1 MISLRIG
8 IIGCG
13 VAGMAAAILLSEAGH
28 VVTLLER
35 FEEPQPLGAGLL
47 IQPTGLRVLQRL
59 GLHDAALKS
68 GARIAGIDGR
78 SDLGHSVL
86 DLRYGD
92 LHPRLHGLGLHR
104 GALFTLLFDRLKR
117 APATL
122 VTGFEVT
129 SIMGT
134 TVSGRKGREVGPF
147 DLVLVCDGAHS
158 HLRETLAPKHRAVVY
173 AWGCL
178 WATLPDPERRFAG
191 LLHQRFR
198 GNRHMTGVLPVGV
211 SPNSDGNDDDVTLF
225 WSLRVAEMKDV
236 RARGL
241 GPLKASL
248 LDIWPELAPLLEAL
262 TSFDQFAEATYRD
275 VVMSGFRRERVLFLG
290 DCAHGMS
297 PQLGMGANL
306 ALADAATLAGAV
318 ATTSS
323 LDAGLALFET
333 TRRRTLSLYSFVSRW
348 LTPFY
353 QGDAVP
359 VGWLRDLTFGP
370 ACAFPPTRRAMLTML
385 SGTRRD
391 WFANFP
397 IAKDGLPD
405 LPLI

>member
-1 MISLRIG
+1 MT
-8 IIGCG
+8 
-13 VAGMAAAILLSEAGH
+13 AAILLSEAGH
-28 VVTLLER
+28 AVTVLER
-35 FEEPQPLGAGLL
+35 FDTPQPLGAGLL

-59 GLHDAALKS
+59 GLRDDALKA
-68 GARIAGIDGR
+68 GALIAGIDGR
-78 SDLGHSVL
+78 SDLGHTVL

-92 LHPRLHGLGLHR
+92 LDPRLHGLGLHR
-104 GALFTLLFDRLKR
+104 GALFTLLFERLKR

-122 VTGFEVT
+122 ITGFDVASITGT
-129 SIMGT
+129 SIAT
-134 TVSGRKGREVGPF
+134 SDGRKMGPF

-158 HLRETLAPKHRAVVY
+158 RLRESLAPKHIAPIY
-173 AWGCL
+173 PWGCF
-178 WATLPDPERRFAG
+178 WTTLPDPERRFAG

-198 GNRHMTGVLPVGV
+198 GNRHMTGVLPVGIA
-211 SPNSDGNDDDVTLF
+211 PGGDDNDDVTLF
-225 WSLRVAEMKDV
+225 WSLRVAEMKAV

-241 GPLKASL
+241 GPLKAEILS
-248 LDIWPELAPLLEAL
+248 IWPELEPLLGAL
-262 TSFDQFAEATYRD
+262 TSLDQFAEATYRD
-275 VVMSGFRRERVLFLG
+275 VVMSGFRREHILFLG

-306 ALADAATLAGAV
+306 ALADAATLAGAL
-318 ATTSS
+318 ARTSS
-323 LDAGLALFET
+323 LDADIALFEQ

-353 QGDAVP
+353 QGDLPP

-391 WFANFP
+391 WFATFP
-397 IAKDGLPD
+397 IAGDGLPD

>member
-1 MISLRIG
+1 LHIG
-8 IIGCG
+8 IVGCG
-13 VAGMAAAILLSEAGH
+13 VAGMTAAILLSEAGH
-28 VVTLLER
+28 TVTVLER
-35 FEEPQPLGAGLL
+35 FERPQPLGVGLL
-47 IQPTGLRVLQRL
+47 IQPTGLRVLRRL
-59 GLHDAALKS
+59 GLYDDALKA
-68 GARIAGIDGR
+68 GARVDGIDGR

-92 LHPRLHGLGLHR
+92 LDQRLHGLGLHR
-104 GALFTLLFDRLKR
+104 GALFTLLFERLKR

-122 VTGFEVT
+122 ITGFDVAA
-129 SIMGT
+129 IDGT
-134 TVSGRKGREVGPF
+134 TIATADGRKAGPF

-158 HLRETLAPKHRAVVY
+158 RLRESLAPTHRATLY
-173 AWGCL
+173 AWGCF

-191 LLHQRFR
+191 LLRQRFR
-198 GNRHMTGVLPVGV
+198 GNRHMAGVLPVGV
-211 SPNSDGNDDDVTLF
+211 APGGDDNDDVTLF
-225 WSLRVAEMKDV
+225 WSLRVAEMKAV

-241 GPLKASL
+241 PALKIEL
-248 LDIWPELAPLLEAL
+248 LDIWPELEPLLVSL

-306 ALADAATLAGAV
+306 ALADAATLAGAL
-318 ATTSS
+318 ACTAS
-323 LDAGLALFET
+323 LDDALKLFET
-333 TRRRTLSLYSFVSRW
+333 TRRHTLSLYSFVSRW

-353 QGDAVP
+353 QGDARP

-391 WFANFP
+391 WFATFP
-397 IAKDGLPD
+397 IGDDGLPE

>member
-1 MISLRIG
+1 MT
-8 IIGCG
+8 
-13 VAGMAAAILLSEAGH
+13 AAILLSKAGH
-28 VVTLLER
+28 AVTLLER
-35 FEEPQPLGAGLL
+35 FEQPQPLGAGLL

-59 GLHDAALKS
+59 GLHETALNL

-92 LHPRLHGLGLHR
+92 LDARLHGLGLHR
-104 GALFTLLFDRLKR
+104 GALFTLLYERLKR

-122 VTGFEVT
+122 TTGFDVT
-129 SIMGT
+129 SIEGT
-134 TVSGRKGREVGPF
+134 TLSTNDGRKAGPF

-158 HLRETLAPKHRAVVY
+158 HLRERLAPKHSAITY
-173 AWGCL
+173 AWGCF

-198 GNRHMTGVLPVGV
+198 GNRHMVGVLPVGIA
-211 SPNSDGNDDDVTLF
+211 PGGDDNDDVTLF
-225 WSLRVAEMKDV
+225 WSVRVTEMKAV

-241 GPLKASL
+241 GPLKANI
-248 LDIWPELAPLLEAL
+248 LDIWPELAPLLESL
-262 TSFDQFAEATYRD
+262 TSFDQFSDATYRD
-275 VVMSGFRRERVLFLG
+275 VVMPGLRRERILFLG

-306 ALADAATLAGAV
+306 ALADAATLAGALV
-318 ATTSS
+318 HASS
-323 LDAGLALFET
+323 LDAAIALFEQ
-333 TRRRTLSLYSFVSRW
+333 TRKRTLSLYSFVSRW

-353 QGDAVP
+353 QGDTIA

-385 SGTRRD
+385 SGTQRD
-391 WFANFP
+391 WFARFP
-397 IAKDGLPD
+397 IAGDGLPD
-405 LPLI
+405 LPLV

>member
-1 MISLRIG
+1 MSTLRIG
-8 IIGCG
+8 IVGCG
-13 VAGMAAAILLSEAGH
+13 VAGMTAAILLSEAGH
-28 VVTLLER
+28 AVTLLER
-35 FEEPQPLGAGLL
+35 FETPQPLGAGLL

-59 GLHDAALKS
+59 GVHDDALKS
-68 GARIAGIDGR
+68 GARVAGIDGR

-92 LHPRLHGLGLHR
+92 LDSRLHGLGLHR
-104 GALFTLLFDRLKR
+104 GALFTLLFDRLGR

-122 VTGFEVT
+122 VTGFGVA
-129 SIMGT
+129 SIRDNT
-134 TVSGRKGREVGPF
+134 LATADGRAAGPF

-158 HLRETLAPKHRAVVY
+158 RLRESLAPKHRAPTY
-173 AWGCL
+173 AWGCF

-191 LLHQRFR
+191 LLRQRFR
-198 GNRHMTGVLPVGV
+198 GNRHMVGVLPVGIA
-211 SPNSDGNDDDVTLF
+211 PGGDDNDDVTLF
-225 WSLRVAEMKDV
+225 WSLRVAEMAAV

-241 GPLKASL
+241 GPLRTVL
-248 LDIWPELAPLLEAL
+248 LDIWPELAPLLESL
-262 TSFDQFAEATYRD
+262 TSFDQFSDATYRD
-275 VVMSGFRRERVLFLG
+275 VVMSGFRRERILFLG

-306 ALADAATLAGAV
+306 ALADAATLAGAL
-318 ATTSS
+318 ARTGS
-323 LDAGLALFET
+323 LDAAITLFEQ
-333 TRRRTLSLYSFVSRW
+333 TRKRTLSLYSFVSRW

-353 QGDAVP
+353 QGDAVA

-370 ACAFPPTRRAMLTML
+370 ACVFPPTRRAMLTML

-391 WFANFP
+391 WFETFP
-397 IAKDGLPD
+397 IAGDGLPD

>member
-1 MISLRIG
+1 MT
-8 IIGCG
+8 
-13 VAGMAAAILLSEAGH
+13 AAVLLSEAGH
-28 VVTLLER
+28 AVTLLER
-35 FEEPQPLGAGLL
+35 FEQPQPLGAGLL

-59 GLHDAALKS
+59 GLHEQALQS
-68 GARIAGIDGR
+68 GARVEGIDGR

-92 LHPRLHGLGLHR
+92 LDPRLHGLGLHR
-104 GALFTLLFDRLKR
+104 GALFTLLFERLKR

-122 VTGFEVT
+122 VTGFDVA
-129 SIMGT
+129 SINGT
-134 TVSGRKGREVGPF
+134 TIATADGRTAGPF

-158 HLRETLAPKHRAVVY
+158 RLRESLAPKHRATAY
-173 AWGCL
+173 AWGCF

-191 LLHQRFR
+191 LLRQRFR
-198 GNRHMTGVLPVGV
+198 GNRHMTGVLPVGIA
-211 SPNSDGNDDDVTLF
+211 PGGDDNDDVTLF
-225 WSLRVAEMKDV
+225 WSLRVAEMKAV

-241 GPLKASL
+241 DALKAQL
-248 LDIWPELAPLLEAL
+248 LGIWPELEPLLVSL

-275 VVMSGFRRERVLFLG
+275 VVMSGFRREHVLFLG

-306 ALADAATLAGAV
+306 AMADAATLAGAI
-318 ATTSS
+318 AHSPS
-323 LDAGLALFET
+323 LDEAIALFEH

-353 QGDAVP
+353 QGDFAP

-385 SGTRRD
+385 SGTQRD
-391 WFANFP
+391 WTSTFP
-397 IAKDGLPD
+397 LGKDGLPE

>member
-1 MISLRIG
+1 MT
-8 IIGCG
+8 
-13 VAGMAAAILLSEAGH
+13 AAVLLSEAGH
-28 VVTLLER
+28 AVTLLER
-35 FEEPQPLGAGLL
+35 FEQPQPLGAGLL

-59 GLHDAALKS
+59 GLHESAVQS

-86 DLRYGD
+86 DLRYAD
-92 LHPRLHGLGLHR
+92 LDPRLHGLGLHR
-104 GALFTLLFDRLKR
+104 GALFTLLFERLKR
-117 APATL
+117 APAQL
-122 VTGFEVT
+122 VTGFEVV
-129 SIMGT
+129 SIADT
-134 TVSGRKGREVGPF
+134 TLATADGRTAGPF

-158 HLRETLAPKHRAVVY
+158 RLRESLAPRHRARVY
-173 AWGCL
+173 AWGCF

-211 SPNSDGNDDDVTLF
+211 APNGDGNDDDVTLF
-225 WSLRVAEMKDV
+225 WSVRVAEMKDV
-236 RARGL
+236 RARGV
-241 GPLKASL
+241 GPLKATL
-248 LDIWPELAPLLEAL
+248 LDIWPELAPLLESL
-262 TSFDQFAEATYRD
+262 ISFDQFAEATYRD

-306 ALADAATLAGAV
+306 ALADAATLAGAL
-318 ATTSS
+318 AQASS
-323 LDAGLALFET
+323 LDAALRLFET
-333 TRRRTLSLYSFVSRW
+333 TRRRTLSVYSFVSRW

-353 QGDAVP
+353 QGDAAP

-391 WFANFP
+391 WFETFP
-397 IAKDGLPD
+397 IAEDGLPD

>member
-1 MISLRIG
+1 MT
-8 IIGCG
+8 
-13 VAGMAAAILLSEAGH
+13 AAILLSEAGH
-28 VVTLLER
+28 AVTLLER
-35 FEEPQPLGAGLL
+35 FERPQPLGAGLL
-47 IQPTGLRVLQRL
+47 IQPTGLRVLGRL
-59 GLHDAALKS
+59 GLYDDALKA
-68 GARIAGIDGR
+68 GARVEGIDGR

-92 LHPRLHGLGLHR
+92 LDPRLHGLGLHR
-104 GALFTLLFDRLKR
+104 GALFTLLFERLKR

-122 VTGFEVT
+122 VTGFDVA
-129 SIMGT
+129 SIRDT
-134 TVSGRKGREVGPF
+134 TIATADSRAAGPF

-158 HLRETLAPKHRAVVY
+158 RLRDGLAPKHRATVY
-173 AWGCL
+173 AWGCF
-178 WATLPDPERRFAG
+178 WATLPDPDRRFTG

-198 GNRHMTGVLPVGV
+198 GNRHMAGVLPVGV
-211 SPNSDGNDDDVTLF
+211 APGGDDNDDVTLF
-225 WSLRVAEMKDV
+225 WSLRVAEMKAV

-241 GPLKASL
+241 DPLKAEL
-248 LDIWPELAPLLEAL
+248 LDIWPELEPLLGSL
-262 TSFDQFAEATYRD
+262 TSFDQFSEATYRD
-275 VVMSGFRRERVLFLG
+275 VEMSGFRRERVLFLG

-306 ALADAATLAGAV
+306 ALADAATLAGAL
-318 ATTSS
+318 ARTTS
-323 LDAGLALFET
+323 LDAALAMFEA
-333 TRRRTLSLYSFVSRW
+333 TRRRTLAVYSFVSRW

-353 QGDAVP
+353 QGDARP

-391 WFANFP
+391 WFATFP
-397 IAKDGLPD
+397 IGDDGLPD

>member
-1 MISLRIG
+1 MT
-8 IIGCG
+8 
-13 VAGMAAAILLSEAGH
+13 AAILLSEAGH
-28 VVTLLER
+28 EATVLER
-35 FEEPQPLGAGLL
+35 FETPQPLGAGLL

-59 GLHDAALKS
+59 GLHDQALRS

-92 LHPRLHGLGLHR
+92 LDPRLHGLGLHR
-104 GALFTLLFDRLKR
+104 GALFTLLFERLKR

-122 VTGFEVT
+122 TTGFDVT
-129 SIMGT
+129 SITGT
-134 TVSGRKGREVGPF
+134 TLATADGRTAGPF

-158 HLRETLAPKHRAVVY
+158 RLREALAPKHSATVY
-173 AWGCL
+173 PWGCF

-198 GNRHMTGVLPVGV
+198 GNRHMSGVLPVGAA
-211 SPNSDGNDDDVTLF
+211 PGGDDNDDVTLF
-225 WSLRVAEMKDV
+225 WSLRVAEMKAV

-241 GPLKASL
+241 GALTVEL
-248 LDIWPELAPLLEAL
+248 LGIWPELAPLLESL
-262 TSFDQFAEATYRD
+262 TSFDQLAEATYRD
-275 VVMSGFRRERVLFLG
+275 VVMSGFRRERILFLG

-306 ALADAATLAGAV
+306 ALADAATLAGAI
-318 ATTSS
+318 ARNTS
-323 LDAGLALFET
+323 LDAALALFER
-333 TRRRTLSLYSFVSRW
+333 TRRHTLSLYSFVSRW

-353 QGDAVP
+353 QGDIAA

-385 SGTRRD
+385 SGTRRG
-391 WFANFP
+391 WTATYP
-397 IAKDGLPD
+397 LGEDGLPE
-405 LPLI
+405 LPLV

>member
-1 MISLRIG
+1 MSTLRVG
-8 IIGCG
+8 IVGCG
-13 VAGMAAAILLSEAGH
+13 VAGMTAAILLSEAGH
-28 VVTLLER
+28 AVTLLER
-35 FEEPQPLGAGLL
+35 FDQPQPLGAGLL

-59 GLHDAALKS
+59 GLHETALRL
-68 GARIAGIDGR
+68 GARVAGIDGR

-92 LHPRLHGLGLHR
+92 LDARLHGLGLHR
-104 GALFTLLFDRLKR
+104 GALFTLLFERLQR
-117 APATL
+117 SPARLT
-122 VTGFEVT
+122 TGFEVA
-129 SIMGT
+129 SIAGT
-134 TVSGRKGREVGPF
+134 TLAAADGRKAGPF

-158 HLRETLAPKHRAVVY
+158 HLRESLAPKHSAVVY

-178 WATLPDPERRFAG
+178 WTTLPDPDRRFAG

-198 GNRHMTGVLPVGV
+198 GNRHMVGVLPVGV
-211 SPNSDGNDDDVTLF
+211 APGGDDNDDVTLF
-225 WSLRVAEMKDV
+225 WSVRVAEMKAV

-241 GPLKASL
+241 GPLKAEL
-248 LDIWPELAPLLEAL
+248 LGIWPELAPLLEPL
-262 TSFDQFAEATYRD
+262 TSFDQFSDATYRD

-306 ALADAATLAGAV
+306 ALADAATLAGAL
-318 ATTSS
+318 ARTPS
-323 LDAGLALFET
+323 LDAAIALFEQ
-333 TRRRTLSLYSFVSRW
+333 TRKRTLSLYSFVSRW

-353 QGDAVP
+353 QGDLVAA
-359 VGWLRDLTFGP
+359 GWLRDLTFGP

-391 WFANFP
+391 WFETFP
-397 IAKDGLPD
+397 IAGDGLPE
-405 LPLI
+405 LPLV

>member
-1 MISLRIG
+1 MT
-8 IIGCG
+8 
-13 VAGMAAAILLSEAGH
+13 AAILLSEAGH
-28 VVTLLER
+28 AVTLLER
-35 FEEPQPLGAGLL
+35 FETPQPLGAGLL

-59 GLHDAALKS
+59 GLHEMALKQ
-68 GARIAGIDGR
+68 GARVDGIDGR

-92 LHPRLHGLGLHR
+92 LDRRLHGLGLHR
-104 GALFTLLFDRLKR
+104 GALFTLLYERLKR

-122 VTGFEVT
+122 VTGFEVASVT
-129 SIMGT
+129 DT
-134 TVSGRKGREVGPF
+134 TLAAADGRKVGPF
-147 DLVLVCDGAHS
+147 DLVLACDGAHS
-158 HLRETLAPKHRAVVY
+158 RLRESLAPRHRAVTY
-173 AWGCL
+173 AWGCF
-178 WATLPDPERRFAG
+178 WATLSDPDRRFAG
-191 LLHQRFR
+191 LLRQRFR
-198 GNRHMTGVLPVGV
+198 GNRHMVGVLPVGV
-211 SPNSDGNDDDVTLF
+211 APNGDGNDDDVTLF
-225 WSLRVAEMKDV
+225 WSVRVAEMKAV
-236 RARGL
+236 RAQGV
-241 GPLKASL
+241 GPLKARL
-248 LDIWPELAPLLEAL
+248 LDIWPELAPLLESL
-262 TSFDQFAEATYRD
+262 ISFEQFSDATYRD
-275 VVMSGFRRERVLFLG
+275 VVMAGLRRERILFLG

-306 ALADAATLAGAV
+306 ALADAATLAGAL
-318 ATTSS
+318 AHTPS
-323 LDAGLALFET
+323 LDAGIALFEQ

-391 WFANFP
+391 WFETFP
-397 IAKDGLPD
+397 IAGDGLPE

>member
-1 MISLRIG
+1 MT
-8 IIGCG
+8 
-13 VAGMAAAILLSEAGH
+13 AAILLSETGH
-28 VVTLLER
+28 GVTLLER
-35 FEEPQPLGAGLL
+35 FEEPHPLGAGLL

-59 GLHDAALKS
+59 GLYDSALQS
-68 GARIAGIDGR
+68 GARVEGIDGR

-92 LHPRLHGLGLHR
+92 LDPRLHGLGLHR
-104 GALFTLLFDRLKR
+104 GALFTLLFERLKR

-122 VTGFEVT
+122 VTSFDVA
-129 SIMGT
+129 SISGT
-134 TVSGRKGREVGPF
+134 TIATTDGRKAGPF

-158 HLRETLAPKHRAVVY
+158 RLREGLAPKHRATVY
-173 AWGCL
+173 AWGCF

-198 GNRHMTGVLPVGV
+198 GNRHMTGVLPVGIA
-211 SPNSDGNDDDVTLF
+211 PGGDDNDDVTLF

-241 GPLKASL
+241 GPLKAKL
-248 LDIWPELAPLLEAL
+248 REIWPEIEPLLVSL

-275 VVMSGFRRERVLFLG
+275 VVMSGFRRDHVVFLG

-306 ALADAATLAGAV
+306 ALADAATLAGAL
-318 ATTSS
+318 AQASS
-323 LDAGLALFET
+323 LDAALALFET
-333 TRRRTLSLYSFVSRW
+333 TRRRTLSIYSFVSRW

-353 QGDAVP
+353 QGDARP

-391 WFANFP
+391 WFKTFP
-397 IAKDGLPD
+397 IAGDGLPD
-405 LPLI
+405 LPLV

>member
-1 MISLRIG
+1 MT
-8 IIGCG
+8 
-13 VAGMAAAILLSEAGH
+13 AAVLLSEAAH
-28 VVTLLER
+28 AVTVLER
-35 FEEPQPLGAGLL
+35 FEQPQPLGAGLL

-59 GLHDAALKS
+59 GLHDDALRA

-92 LHPRLHGLGLHR
+92 LDPRLHGLGLHR
-104 GALFTLLFDRLKR
+104 GALFTLLFERLKR

-122 VTGFEVT
+122 ITGFEVT
-129 SIMGT
+129 AIDGT
-134 TVSGRKGREVGPF
+134 TMRTADGRGAGPF

-158 HLRETLAPKHRAVVY
+158 RLRERLAPKHRAVVY
-173 AWGCL
+173 AWGCF
-178 WATLPDPERRFAG
+178 WATLPDPERRFTG

-198 GNRHMTGVLPVGV
+198 GNRRMTGVLPVGV
-211 SPNSDGNDDDVTLF
+211 APNGDGNDDDVTLF
-225 WSLRVAEMKDV
+225 WSLRVAEMKAV

-241 GPLKASL
+241 APLKAEL
-248 LDIWPELAPLLEAL
+248 LEIWPELAPLLEAL
-262 TSFDQFAEATYRD
+262 TSVEQFAEATYRD

-306 ALADAATLAGAV
+306 ALADAATLAGAL
-318 ATTSS
+318 ARTGS
-323 LDAGLALFET
+323 LDTALALFET

-353 QGDAVP
+353 QGDAAP

-391 WFANFP
+391 WTSTFP
-397 IAKDGLPD
+397 LAEDGLPD
-405 LPLI
+405 LPLV

>member
-1 MISLRIG
+1 MT
-8 IIGCG
+8 
-13 VAGMAAAILLSEAGH
+13 AAILLSEAGH
-28 VVTLLER
+28 AVTLLER
-35 FEEPQPLGAGLL
+35 FDDPRPLGAGLL

-59 GLHDAALKS
+59 GLHEQALRS
-68 GARIAGIDGR
+68 GARVEGIDGR

-92 LHPRLHGLGLHR
+92 LDPRLHGLGLHR
-104 GALFTLLFDRLKR
+104 GALFTLLFERLKR

-122 VTGFEVT
+122 LTGFDVA
-129 SIMGT
+129 SISGT
-134 TVSGRKGREVGPF
+134 TIATADGRKVGPF

-158 HLRETLAPKHRAVVY
+158 RLRDGLAPKHRAIVY
-173 AWGCL
+173 PWGCF

-191 LLHQRFR
+191 LLHQRLR
-198 GNRHMTGVLPVGV
+198 GNRHMIGVLPVGV
-211 SPNSDGNDDDVTLF
+211 APGGDDNDDVTLF
-225 WSLRVAEMKDV
+225 WSLRVAEMKAV

-241 GPLKASL
+241 DALKAEL
-248 LDIWPELAPLLEAL
+248 LDIWPELGPLLVSL

-275 VVMSGFRRERVLFLG
+275 VVMSGLRRERTLFLG

-306 ALADAATLAGAV
+306 ALADAATLAGAL
-318 ATTSS
+318 ARTAS
-323 LDAGLALFET
+323 LDTALDLFET
-333 TRRRTLSLYSFVSRW
+333 TRRRTLSIYGFVSRW

-353 QGDAVP
+353 QGDSRP
-359 VGWLRDLTFGP
+359 IGWLRDLTFGP

-391 WFANFP
+391 WFETFP
-397 IAKDGLPD
+397 LGEDGLPD
-405 LPLI
+405 LPLV

>member
-1 MISLRIG
+1 MT
-8 IIGCG
+8 
-13 VAGMAAAILLSEAGH
+13 AAILLSEAGH
-28 VVTLLER
+28 AVTLLER
-35 FEEPQPLGAGLL
+35 FEQPQPLGAGLL

-59 GLHDAALKS
+59 GLYDDALKA
-68 GARIAGIDGR
+68 GARVEGIDGR

-92 LHPRLHGLGLHR
+92 LDPRLHGLGLHR
-104 GALFTLLFDRLKR
+104 GALFTLLFERLKR

-122 VTGFEVT
+122 VTGFDVA
-129 SIMGT
+129 SIRAT
-134 TVSGRKGREVGPF
+134 TIATTDGREAGPF

-158 HLRETLAPKHRAVVY
+158 RLREGLAPKHRAPIY

-191 LLHQRFR
+191 LLRQRFR
-198 GNRHMTGVLPVGV
+198 GNRHMTGVLPVGMA
-211 SPNSDGNDDDVTLF
+211 PGGDNNDDVTLF
-225 WSLRVAEMKDV
+225 WSLRVAEMKAV

-241 GPLKASL
+241 APLKAEL
-248 LDIWPELAPLLEAL
+248 LDIWPELEKMLGSL
-262 TSFDQFAEATYRD
+262 TSFDQFSEATYRD
-275 VVMSGFRRERVLFLG
+275 VVMSGFRRDRVLFLG

-306 ALADAATLAGAV
+306 ALADAATLAGAL
-318 ATTSS
+318 ARTSS
-323 LDAGLALFET
+323 LDAALALFEA
-333 TRRRTLSLYSFVSRW
+333 TRRRTLSIYSLVSRW

-353 QGDAVP
+353 QGDARA

-391 WFANFP
+391 WFATFP
-397 IAKDGLPD
+397 IGEDGLPE

>member
-1 MISLRIG
+1 MT
-8 IIGCG
+8 
-13 VAGMAAAILLSEAGH
+13 AAILLSEAGH
-28 VVTLLER
+28 AVTLLER
-35 FEEPQPLGAGLL
+35 FEQPQPLGAGLL

-59 GLHDAALKS
+59 GLRETALS
-68 GARIAGIDGR
+68 LGARVAGIDGR

-92 LHPRLHGLGLHR
+92 LDQRLHGLGLHR
-104 GALFTLLFDRLKR
+104 GALFNLLFERLKR

-122 VTGFEVT
+122 MTGFEVA
-129 SIMGT
+129 SITDT
-134 TVSGRKGREVGPF
+134 TLATADGRTAGPF

-158 HLRETLAPKHRAVVY
+158 RLRESLAPKHRAVAY
-173 AWGCL
+173 AWGCF
-178 WATLPDPERRFAG
+178 WTTLPDPERRFAG

-198 GNRHMTGVLPVGV
+198 GNRHMVGVLPVGIA
-211 SPNSDGNDDDVTLF
+211 PGGDDNDDVTLF
-225 WSLRVAEMKDV
+225 WSVRVAEMKAV

-241 GPLKASL
+241 GPLKAEL
-248 LDIWPELAPLLEAL
+248 LGIWPELAPLLERL
-262 TSFDQFAEATYRD
+262 TSFEQFSDATYRD
-275 VVMSGFRRERVLFLG
+275 VVMSGFRRERILFLG

-306 ALADAATLAGAV
+306 AMADAATLAGAL
-318 ATTSS
+318 AHTGS
-323 LDAGLALFET
+323 LDSAITLFEQ

-353 QGDAVP
+353 QGDLAP

-385 SGTRRD
+385 SGTQRG
-391 WFANFP
+391 WFETFP
-397 IAKDGLPD
+397 IAGDGLPE